1 LSIIKRTIRNIKY
14 GTDIR
19 SVLTADEKLMF
30 QKVISCSSNR
40 GILWCGAIVGLT
52 NKRLLI
58 EWQQNKGNDVAV
70 TYDQI
75 VSWQVSNK
83 IGGLS
88 GILNNVLPIKNY
100 ISVDIC
106 VSEQLTVRILQKR
119 SIMEI
124 FVNHLREY
132 CPEKQK

>member
-1 LSIIKRTIRNIKY
+1 MSAIKQKIRNVRY
-14 GTDIR
+14 GTNIH

-30 QKVISCSSNR
+30 QKVISCSCNR
-40 GILWCGAIVGLT
+40 GKTWCGAIVGLT

-58 EWQQNKGNDVAV
+58 EWQQNKGKDVAV

-75 VSWQVSNK
+75 ISWQVSNK

-88 GILNNVLPIKNY
+88 GILNKLLPIKNY

-106 VSEQLTVRILQKR
+106 VNEQLTVRISQKR
-119 SIMEI
+119 SIVEI
-124 FVNHLREY
+124 LVNHLREY